1 MGIDKRRAVRRS
13 WRVPEAT
20 LFLVAIIGGSLGS
33 IIGMYVFRHKTRRRI
48 FTIGMPVILIIQV
61 ALIVAIIMSP
71 FEIALL

>member
-61 ALIVAIIMSP
+61 ALVVAIIMSP